1 METII
6 ELDIVNDRNVRLP
19 DSDQTICLLRDLKP
33 SCYFDGIKLNED
45 FIKQVSIFLY
55 QREQLTN
62 ELTKTELE
70 FIGKELEA
78 AESSIK
84 TYEESKGIYTTML
97 NGLKNHLDETKNQI
111 QIKEKEKSELEETL
125 TSKDSQ
131 TKSLKDEIDGLIK
144 EKLTSHTKQ
153 ITESLIKEIHYV
165 LSNESK
171 DHAQIDILNATIA
184 ILRNTAVVD
193 HVTANVIKYL
203 YNRVI

>member
-1 METII
+1 
-6 ELDIVNDRNVRLP
+6 
-19 DSDQTICLLRDLKP
+19 
-33 SCYFDGIKLNED
+33 
-45 FIKQVSIFLY
+45 
-55 QREQLTN
+55 
-62 ELTKTELE
+62 
-70 FIGKELEA
+70 
-78 AESSIK
+78 
-84 TYEESKGIYTTML
+84 ML
-97 NGLKNHLDETKNQI
+97 NGLKNHLDETKNLI
-111 QIKEKEKSELEETL
+111 QIKEKEKSESEETL
-125 TSKDSQ
+125 TSKASQ